1 MDDQKMAV
9 NTAAEEPTAVATP
22 PVAEQQAQT
31 ERVETPEKDVKTPIA
46 DGLLGDL
53 PEDKGEQGK
62 AFAEMR
68 HKVKELEQKLEEK
81 QTRQSSF
88 DELNKVYAP
97 VANQQGVDVD
107 AKIRWQLQEF
117 QARQEF
123 PQLNTDKKFERAV
136 ANEYQTRLLENAYN
150 PNGVEPDIRQI
161 TKELAP
167 HFIKNTDEKVKE
179 AVKQVKEG
187 LSEKEQA
194 ALTTTSRSQP
204 QPARNEDLV
213 QKSRQGDNWAIA
225 ERLNRLK

>member
-1 MDDQKMAV
+1 MDDQNMAV
-9 NTAAEEPTAVATP
+9 NASAEGSTAEFVPPTDETKNQSETIA
-22 PVAEQQAQT
+22 
-31 ERVETPEKDVKTPIA
+31 TPEKDAKTPIA
-46 DGLLGDL
+46 DDQLADL
-53 PEDKGEQGK
+53 PVDKGEQGK

-123 PQLNTDKKFERAV
+123 PELNTDKEFERAV
-136 ANEYQTRLLENAYN
+136 ANEDQTRLLENAYN
-150 PNGVEPDIRQI
+150 PNGVEPDIREI
-161 TKELAP
+161 TKKLAP
-167 HFIKNTDEKVKE
+167 RFVKNTDEKVKE

-194 ALTTTSRSQP
+194 ALTATSRSQP
-204 QPARNEDLV
+204 QPAKREDLV

-225 ERLNRLK
+225 ERLQRLK